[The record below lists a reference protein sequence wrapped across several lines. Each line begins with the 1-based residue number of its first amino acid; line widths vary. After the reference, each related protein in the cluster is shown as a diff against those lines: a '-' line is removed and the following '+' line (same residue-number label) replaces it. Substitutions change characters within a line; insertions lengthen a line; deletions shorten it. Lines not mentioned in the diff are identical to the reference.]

1 MHDSWRGGHGT
12 VLSSDSLSSTTILLP
27 LFLSFPFLVLLFLF
41 SPLSR
46 VNFQTCTNRLHVSS
60 CRCKYKRMEFNS
72 SIGRCLR
79 YVLWSV
85 SKRVSLRS
93 EERKREHTRAGLV
106 DKFHA
111 RWESFSFYAR
121 CSPVRIEG
129 GRKRQRGGNKHTRQP
144 QTFFPVHAEG
154 LAAKQGSVP
163 RPRGSRAETIPAKR
177 AKDFRVQSPVSR
189 TCRSLPAVLL
199 FHPCEKSRV
208 RISIPKNFKNFENFR
223 IIFKHR
229 AIRITLDRVTCTH
242 IIFHF

>member
-129 GRKRQRGGNKHTRQP
+129 GRRRGSGVETNIRGNPKLFSPCIQRGWRR
-144 QTFFPVHAEG
+144 
-154 LAAKQGSVP
+154 S
-163 RPRGSRAETIPAKR
+163 RGQCH
-177 AKDFRVQSPVSR
+177 DHVDLVQKLYPPSERKISGFK
-189 TCRSLPAVLL
+189 A
-199 FHPCEKSRV
+199 PCRV
-208 RISIPKNFKNFENFR
+208 RVVPFLLYYYFIRARKVEFEFLFPRISR
-223 IIFKHR
+223 ISKIF
-229 AIRITLDRVTCTH
+229 V
-242 IIFHF
+242 

>member
-129 GRKRQRGGNKHTRQP
+129 GRRRGSGVETNIRGNPKLFSPCRGVGGEAGVSATTTWISCRNYTRQASER
-144 QTFFPVHAEG
+144 FPGFKA
-154 LAAKQGSVP
+154 
-163 RPRGSRAETIPAKR
+163 
-177 AKDFRVQSPVSR
+177 
-189 TCRSLPAVLL
+189 
-199 FHPCEKSRV
+199 PCRV
-208 RISIPKNFKNFENFR
+208 RVVPFLLYYYFIRARKVEFEFLFPRISR
-223 IIFKHR
+223 ISKIF
-229 AIRITLDRVTCTH
+229 V
-242 IIFHF
+242 